1 LCLRIHWID
10 KTTEKYISEKDIGKV
25 RNMETKMELKEAE
38 AWLVRAEETLYDAD
52 MELNNATKS
61 NKKEMKE
68 VLEWAQQQLEDAAS
82 AVLRAQMEEESSP
95 KEDTADEK
103 ETSKEE

>member
-1 LCLRIHWID
+1 MCLRIHWID